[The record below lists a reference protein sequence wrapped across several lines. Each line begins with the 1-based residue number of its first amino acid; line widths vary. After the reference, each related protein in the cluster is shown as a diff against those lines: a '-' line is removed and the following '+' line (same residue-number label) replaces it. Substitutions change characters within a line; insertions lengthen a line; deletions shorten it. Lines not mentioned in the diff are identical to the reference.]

1 MIKKKKGY
9 LWNKDKFF
17 AEEQT
22 EAEQTKPEAEIIE
35 KKYKYVILGTGI
47 PSLIAIDQIREKDK
61 ENEVKNISIS
71 TILGIVHSYFGI
83 FNFFLGEDF
92 GYWINRT
99 SSTFEKIID

>member
-61 ENEVKNISIS
+61 ENEVKNISIFNHTRDRS
-71 TILGIVHSYFGI
+71 FLFWGYLIFFG
-83 FNFFLGEDF
+83 
-92 GYWINRT
+92 
-99 SSTFEKIID
+99 